1 VERRLHDVN
10 SAPAFRRLRSEI
22 VSSVPAPQLLSINNN
37 GKNDAI
43 VFAPSHDGDGAT
55 MIYAQHLQERLA
67 ARIPLPSSALEA
79 FTPEASSSVALF
91 NPRTKDCVFVD
102 QLSSTPITLLTRQRL
117 TNFVVIP
124 IYDLNDDPRAKWQI
138 GITTVTSAPTLITV
152 KTLNPF
158 PTPPASP
165 RSKPRQSVSFVLPL
179 TEEKQLDEA
188 KTSSP
193 SSNGTANQSNTSSE
207 DMSSSPLPSPSPDSP
222 GATSLALLSKA
233 QQSLV
238 HRAQITFGDG
248 RLFAT
253 FSILAWIVGAFIRR
267 IFRTFLPLGVQSRL
281 DGLVWYLLPR
291 TTGSLYSH
299 RKRRSERRRTG
310 SNAGSP
316 RLSNDSIE
324 INDGASIRTESV
336 LNGSAREESTTH
348 LFIDPM
354 PLTASPS
361 TIESADF
368 TIPVPSS
375 PSFAPS
381 RTESTKAARWDIPAT
396 ENNDRHGG
404 NPTATA
410 AAPNSTLHLLVR
422 KPPGGV
428 ASPHNALYVE
438 LDGGTEFPLGPDLL
452 RSSQGHRALK
462 KKAKIS
468 DDPAAATSPSELV
481 SVFAI
486 QMPEPAQAKGT
497 SVLVR
502 LRA

>member
-1 VERRLHDVN
+1 MERRLHDVN

-22 VSSVPAPQLLSINNN
+22 VSSVPAPQILSINNT

-43 VFAPSHDGDGAT
+43 VFAPSHDGDGET

-79 FTPEASSSVALF
+79 FTPEASPSVALF
-91 NPRTKDCVFVD
+91 NPRTKNCVFVD
-102 QLSSTPITLLTRQRL
+102 RLSSTPITLLTRQRL
-117 TNFVVIP
+117 TDFVVIP

-138 GITTVTSAPTLITV
+138 GITTATSAPTLITV

-165 RSKPRQSVSFVLPL
+165 RSKPRQSVSFFLPL
-179 TEEKQLDEA
+179 TQEKQLDEP

-193 SSNGTANQSNTSSE
+193 SSNGTANQSGAGGG

-238 HRAQITFGDG
+238 HRAQITLGDG

-291 TTGSLYSH
+291 TGSSYNAH
-299 RKRRSERRRTG
+299 RRRTSERRRSD

-316 RLSNDSIE
+316 RLSNGSIE
-324 INDGASIRTESV
+324 INGGASIRAESV

-354 PLTASPS
+354 PLTSSPS

-368 TIPVPSS
+368 TISS

-410 AAPNSTLHLLVR
+410 TAAAPNSTLHLLVR

-428 ASPHNALYVE
+428 ASPHDALYVE